1 MPQQARKSSPS
12 VTHPAVFSRKNS
24 PSTPQTADFGPY
36 FVRRANFF
44 AHRTQPRANFET
56 NNTSAATD
64 AGQYET
70 VGTNARPQTA
80 TIETA
85 ITSATADAG
94 QRETAGATARPQTA
108 TIETGNTT
116 ATEKCTKNSFF
127 SPAKAMS
134 VSIGARPAR
143 AKVTPVSTDP
153 PHRPAKATPVSR
165 ERFPM
170 HTGHCGAWPSSQRA
184 ADVTNVVKP
193 TRFTSPREELCDK
206 RRQSKPKNQH
216 FHRKSRWIDD
226 VCNNTH
232 QSTPKSQHDKPDH
245 IGGPE
250 NPAAAAA
257 GGGGARPGF
266 NPTHRATHQRP
277 GTTGVEG
284 AGGSG
289 GPGRGAGGWRQG
301 QGGPRDRPLRAAGSR
316 VAISRAGRRPPAHTA
331 AGPQSSTTER
341 PEHQRSRKHHRGP
354 GRPALTPRRRRAPGV
369 PCS

>member
-143 AKVTPVSTDP
+143 AKAMAVSTPRTDE
-153 PHRPAKATPVSR
+153 RAKATGVSR

-170 HTGHCGAWPSSQRA
+170 PAGHCGAWP
-184 ADVTNVVKP
+184 
-193 TRFTSPREELCDK
+193 
-206 RRQSKPKNQH
+206 
-216 FHRKSRWIDD
+216 
-226 VCNNTH
+226 
-232 QSTPKSQHDKPDH
+232 
-245 IGGPE
+245 
-250 NPAAAAA
+250 
-257 GGGGARPGF
+257 GF
-266 NPTHRATHQRP
+266 ETTHRTIHQRP
-277 GTTGVEG
+277 SPTGVKG

-289 GPGRGAGGWRQG
+289 GHGRASRRGAERSE
-301 QGGPRDRPLRAAGSR
+301 AA
-316 VAISRAGRRPPAHTA
+316 
-331 AGPQSSTTER
+331 
-341 PEHQRSRKHHRGP
+341 
-354 GRPALTPRRRRAPGV
+354 
-369 PCS
+369 

>member
-1 MPQQARKSSPS
+1 MARGRALHWGVEGAAGLGRATAPESAQRYKRRRSYSKNASFRRKSVRMTTFATTGAKKFAQRDPS
-12 VTHPAVFSRKNS
+12 SGVFAKNS

-127 SPAKAMS
+127 SPAKAMA

-143 AKVTPVSTDP
+143 AKAMAVSTPRTDE
-153 PHRPAKATPVSR
+153 RAKATGVSR

-170 HTGHCGAWPSSQRA
+170 PAGHCGAWP
-184 ADVTNVVKP
+184 
-193 TRFTSPREELCDK
+193 
-206 RRQSKPKNQH
+206 
-216 FHRKSRWIDD
+216 
-226 VCNNTH
+226 
-232 QSTPKSQHDKPDH
+232 
-245 IGGPE
+245 
-250 NPAAAAA
+250 
-257 GGGGARPGF
+257 GF
-266 NPTHRATHQRP
+266 ETTHRTIHQRP
-277 GTTGVEG
+277 SPTGVKG

-289 GPGRGAGGWRQG
+289 GHGRASR
-301 QGGPRDRPLRAAGSR
+301 RSAERSEAA
-316 VAISRAGRRPPAHTA
+316 
-331 AGPQSSTTER
+331 
-341 PEHQRSRKHHRGP
+341 
-354 GRPALTPRRRRAPGV
+354 
-369 PCS
+369 

>member
-1 MPQQARKSSPS
+1 MPPNRFESEVESFLEGSHGDRTHNKQRADHHTVTPLCGTLLKSSPS

-24 PSTPQTADFGPY
+24 PSTPQNANFGSL

-56 NNTSAATD
+56 NDTSAATD

-108 TIETGNTT
+108 TIETSNTT

-143 AKVTPVSTDP
+143 AKAMAVSTPRTDE
-153 PHRPAKATPVSR
+153 RAKATGVSR

-170 HTGHCGAWPSSQRA
+170 PAGHCGAWP
-184 ADVTNVVKP
+184 
-193 TRFTSPREELCDK
+193 
-206 RRQSKPKNQH
+206 
-216 FHRKSRWIDD
+216 
-226 VCNNTH
+226 
-232 QSTPKSQHDKPDH
+232 
-245 IGGPE
+245 
-250 NPAAAAA
+250 
-257 GGGGARPGF
+257 GF
-266 NPTHRATHQRP
+266 ETTHRTIHQRP
-277 GTTGVEG
+277 SPTGVKG

-289 GPGRGAGGWRQG
+289 GHGRASRRGAER
-301 QGGPRDRPLRAAGSR
+301 SE
-316 VAISRAGRRPPAHTA
+316 VA
-331 AGPQSSTTER
+331 
-341 PEHQRSRKHHRGP
+341 
-354 GRPALTPRRRRAPGV
+354 
-369 PCS
+369 

>member
-1 MPQQARKSSPS
+1 MRW
-12 VTHPAVFSRKNS
+12 
-24 PSTPQTADFGPY
+24 
-36 FVRRANFF
+36 ANFC
-44 AHRTQPRANFET
+44 AHRTRPRANFET

-127 SPAKAMS
+127 SPAKAMA

-170 HTGHCGAWPSSQRA
+170 PAGGGEAWPGDQWA

-193 TRFTSPREELCDK
+193 TRFTSPREDLCYK

-226 VCNNTH
+226 VCNN
-232 QSTPKSQHDKPDH
+232 
-245 IGGPE
+245 
-250 NPAAAAA
+250 
-257 GGGGARPGF
+257 GA
-266 NPTHRATHQRP
+266 
-277 GTTGVEG
+277 E
-284 AGGSG
+284 
-289 GPGRGAGGWRQG
+289 
-301 QGGPRDRPLRAAGSR
+301 
-316 VAISRAGRRPPAHTA
+316 IHTKN
-331 AGPQSSTTER
+331 T
-341 PEHQRSRKHHRGP
+341 
-354 GRPALTPRRRRAPGV
+354 LD
-369 PCS
+369 